1 MAITFDKDKGI
12 FKLRA
17 GSSDYVI
24 KLAWGDLVHLYW
36 GKAVTDADLSPF
48 IRQAIRVYSP
58 DTHPGEFVSYD
69 FLPLEYPFYGT
80 GDFRQPA
87 FQVQTSDGY
96 RLAEPKYQG
105 HSITKGKPAL
115 DGLPATYVENADEAE
130 TLVIDM
136 FDPLIGLRVL
146 LSYTAFERYNA
157 VARSVKFINESAS
170 NIKLLRALS
179 FSLDFMNCDFE
190 MLQLSGSWGRE
201 RHIHKRPLVP
211 GTQSIESRRGVSSHQ
226 QNPFIALLKKDSTED
241 TGDVHGFSLVYS
253 GSFLGSVEVDQY
265 DYTRVAMGIN
275 PFDFGWTLEPGEKFQ
290 TPEAVLV
297 YSDSGLTGMSQ
308 TYHELYSKRLCR
320 GFYRD
325 RERPVCINNWEA
337 TYFAFNEEQL
347 LGIAKD
353 FKELGAE
360 IFVVDD
366 GWFGQRNDDS
376 SSLGDWFVNK
386 EKLPGGLKSLGEKVL
401 SLGMEFGVWVEP
413 EMISKNS
420 ELYRAH
426 PDWCIHAPGRRQ
438 TESRNQLVLDLSRAD
453 VCEYVINVL
462 SDVFSSAPITYVK
475 WDMNRSLTEI
485 GSSLATPERQIETA
499 HRFVLGLYGILDTL
513 TAKFPH
519 ILFES
524 CASGGGRTD
533 PGMLAYMPQTW
544 ISDDTDAFER
554 IKIQHGT
561 SIVYPPISIEVHVSA
576 SPNHQIHRMTPVMT
590 RLHAGMAGNFG
601 FEIDASKL
609 TSQERELIKTNIA
622 LYKEI
627 RPIVQFGRFY
637 RILSPFEGNETAW
650 IYVTE
655 DKAKA
660 VLFYFKKTAGAHEP
674 FKILKLK
681 GLDQAKNYTL
691 VGLNQSFS
699 GDTLMN
705 AGINTPGV
713 IGDFGSSMIRL
724 YSE

>member
-1 MAITFDKDKGI
+1 MAISYDKDKGI

-17 GSSDYVI
+17 GTSDYI
-24 KLAWGDLVHLYW
+24 MKTAWGDLVHLYW
-36 GKAVTDADLSPF
+36 GKTVTDADLSPF

-87 FQVQTSDGY
+87 FQVQTADGY
-96 RLAEPKYQG
+96 RLTEPKYQA
-105 HSITKGKPAL
+105 HRIIKGKPAL
-115 DGLPATYVENADEAE
+115 VGLPSTYVENDDEAE
-130 TLVIDM
+130 TLIIDM
-136 FDPLIGLRVL
+136 YDPLIRLKVEL
-146 LSYTAFERYNA
+146 TYTAFEKYNA
-157 VARSVKFINESAS
+157 IARSVKFINESDAKV
-170 NIKLLRALS
+170 KLMRALS
-179 FSLDFMNCDFE
+179 FSIDFMKCDYD

-211 GTQSIESRRGVSSHQ
+211 GTHSIESRRGVSSHQ
-226 QNPFIALLKKDSTED
+226 QNPFIALLDKDAGED
-241 TGDVHGFSLVYS
+241 NGSVYGFSLVYS
-253 GSFLGSVEVDQY
+253 GSFLGSVEVEQY
-265 DYTRVAMGIN
+265 DYARVAMGIN
-275 PFDFGWTLEPGEKFQ
+275 PFDFGWTLDPGESFQ
-290 TPEAVLV
+290 APEAILV
-297 YSDSGLTGMSQ
+297 YSGTGLTGMSQ
-308 TYHELYSKRLCR
+308 TYHGLYSKSLCR
-320 GFYRD
+320 GVYRD

-337 TYFAFNEEQL
+337 TYFAFNEEHL
-347 LGIAKD
+347 VAIAAD

-366 GWFGQRNDDS
+366 GWFGKRDDDS

-386 EKLPGGLKSLGEKVL
+386 DKLPGGLKSLGEKVL
-401 SLGMEFGVWVEP
+401 ALGMEFGVWVEP

-453 VCEYVINVL
+453 VCEYVTSVL
-462 SDVFSSAPITYVK
+462 SEVFSSAPITYVK

-485 GSSLATPERQIETA
+485 GSALASPERQIETA
-499 HRFVLGLYGILDTL
+499 HRFVLGLYSILETL
-513 TAKFPH
+513 TAKFPG

-561 SIVYPPISIEVHVSA
+561 SIIYPPISIEVHVSA
-576 SPNHQIHRMTPVMT
+576 SPNHQIHRMTPMMT
-590 RLHAGMAGNFG
+590 RLHAGMAANFG

-609 TSQERELIKTNIA
+609 TAQERDLIKANIA

-627 RPIVQFGRFY
+627 RPIIQFGGFFRL
-637 RILSPFEGNETAW
+637 LSPFDGNETAW

-655 DKAKA
+655 DREKA

-674 FKILKLK
+674 FKTLRLK
-681 GLDQAKNYTL
+681 GLAPDKRYTL
-691 VGLNQSFS
+691 VGLGQSFS

>member
-1 MAITFDKDKGI
+1 MAIKFDKESGI

-17 GSSDYVI
+17 GSSDYVM
-24 KLAWGDLVHLYW
+24 KLAWGDLIHLYW
-36 GKAVTDADLSPF
+36 GNSVADTDLSF
-48 IRQAIRVYSP
+48 YIRQAIRVYSP

-87 FQVQTSDGY
+87 FQVQTEDGY
-96 RLAEPKYQG
+96 RLAELKYQG
-105 HSITKGKPAL
+105 HRIIKGKPGL
-115 DGLPATYVENADEAE
+115 DGLPSTYVESNEEAE
-130 TLVIDM
+130 TLIIDM
-136 FDPLIGLRVL
+136 TDPFIKLKVELT
-146 LSYTAFERYNA
+146 YTAYEKLN
-157 VARSVKFINESAS
+157 VVVRSVRFINEGGLK
-170 NIKLLRALS
+170 IKLLRALS
-179 FSLDFMNCDFE
+179 FSLDFMRCDFD

-226 QNPFIALLKKDSTED
+226 QNPFIALMNKDATED
-241 TGDVHGFSLVYS
+241 TGDVYGFSLVYS
-253 GSFLGSVEVDQY
+253 GSFLGSVEVEQY
-265 DYTRVAMGIN
+265 DYTRVTMGIN
-275 PFDFGWTLEPGEKFQ
+275 PFDFGWTLDPREIFQ

-297 YSDSGLTGMSQ
+297 YSDKGLSGMSH
-308 TYHELYSKRLCR
+308 TYHELFSKRLCR
-320 GFYRD
+320 GIYRD

-337 TYFAFNEEQL
+337 TYFNFNEDQL
-347 LGIAKD
+347 VAIAKD
-353 FKELGAE
+353 FRELGAE

-366 GWFGQRNDDS
+366 GWFGSRNDDS

-386 EKLPGGLKSLGEKVL
+386 EKLPGGLKSLGDKVTA
-401 SLGMEFGVWVEP
+401 LGMEFGIWVEP

-426 PDWCIHAPGRRQ
+426 PDWCIHAPGRKQ
-438 TESRNQLVLDLSRAD
+438 TESRNQLVLDLSRKD
-453 VCEYVINVL
+453 VCDYVISSL
-462 SDVFSSAPITYVK
+462 KEVFSSTTITYVK

-485 GSSLATPERQIETA
+485 GSALATPERQIETA
-499 HRFVLGLYGILDTL
+499 HRFVLGLYRILDEL
-513 TAKFPH
+513 TKAFPN

-554 IKIQHGT
+554 IMIQHGT
-561 SIVYPPISIEVHVSA
+561 SIIYPPISIEVHVSA
-576 SPNHQIHRMTPVMT
+576 SPNHQIHRVTPIMA
-590 RLHAGMAGNFG
+590 RLHAGMAANFG

-609 TSQERELIKTNIA
+609 TEQERELIKANIA

-627 RPIVQFGRFY
+627 RPIIQFGKFY

-650 IYVTE
+650 IYVSH
-655 DKAKA
+655 DKSKA
-660 VLFYFKKTAGAHEP
+660 VLFYFRKTAGAHEP
-674 FKILKLK
+674 FKIMKLK
-681 GLDQAKNYTL
+681 GLDPKKNYSL
-691 VGLNQSFS
+691 VGLNQTFS

-705 AGINTPGV
+705 AGMNTPGV

-724 YSE
+724 YSV

>member
-1 MAITFDKDKGI
+1 MAIRFDKETGV

-17 GSSDYVI
+17 GATDYI
-24 KLAWGDLVHLYW
+24 MKLAWGDLVHLYW
-36 GKAVTDADLSPF
+36 GKTVSDSDLSSF

-87 FQVQTSDGY
+87 FQVQTADGY
-96 RLAEPKYQG
+96 RLAEPKYQA
-105 HSITKGKPAL
+105 HRIIKGKPAL
-115 DGLPATYVENADEAE
+115 SGLPSTYVESDEEAE
-130 TLVIDM
+130 TLIIEM
-136 FDPLIGLRVL
+136 QDPLIGLKIEL
-146 LSYTAFERYNA
+146 TYTAYEKFNA
-157 VARSVKFINESAS
+157 LVRSTRFINEGESK
-170 NIKLLRALS
+170 IKLLRALS
-179 FSLDFMNCDFE
+179 MSFDFMRSDFD

-201 RHIHKRPLVP
+201 RHIYKRPLVP

-226 QNPFIALLKKDSTED
+226 QNPFIALLNRDTTED
-241 TGDVHGFSLVYS
+241 TGDVYGFSLVYS
-253 GSFLGSVEVDQY
+253 GSFLGSVEVEQY
-265 DYTRVAMGIN
+265 DYTRVLMGIN
-275 PFDFGWTLEPGEKFQ
+275 PFDFGWTLEPGESFQ

-297 YSDSGLTGMSQ
+297 YSDAGLTGMSQ
-308 TYHELYSKRLCR
+308 TYHGLYSKRLCR
-320 GFYRD
+320 GVYRD

-347 LGIAKD
+347 VAIAAD
-353 FKELGAE
+353 FREMGAE

-366 GWFGQRNDDS
+366 GWFGKRDDDS
-376 SSLGDWFVNK
+376 SSLGDWFVNR

-401 SLGMEFGVWVEP
+401 ALGMEFGIWVEP

-453 VCEYVINVL
+453 VCEYVVSVL

-485 GSSLATPERQIETA
+485 GSALASPERQIETA
-499 HRFVLGLYGILDTL
+499 HRFVLGLYGILEAL
-513 TAKFPH
+513 TAKFPD

-554 IKIQHGT
+554 IMIQHGT
-561 SIVYPPISIEVHVSA
+561 SIVYPPVSIEVHVSA
-576 SPNHQIHRMTPVMT
+576 SPNHQIHRTTPMMT
-590 RLHAGMAGNFG
+590 RLHAGMAANFG

-609 TSQERELIKTNIA
+609 TAQERDLIKTNIA

-627 RPIVQFGRFY
+627 RPIVQFGSFY
-637 RILSPFEGNETAW
+637 RLLSPFEGNETAW
-650 IYVTE
+650 IYVNE
-655 DKAKA
+655 DKTKA

-674 FKILKLK
+674 FKTLRLK
-681 GLDQAKNYTL
+681 GLAPDKRYSL
-691 VGLNQSFS
+691 VGLGQSFS

-705 AGINTPGV
+705 AGMNTPGV

-724 YSE
+724 YSK

>member
-1 MAITFDKDKGI
+1 M
-12 FKLRA
+12 
-17 GSSDYVI
+17 
-24 KLAWGDLVHLYW
+24 
-36 GKAVTDADLSPF
+36 
-48 IRQAIRVYSP
+48 AIRVYSP

-87 FQVQTSDGY
+87 FQVQTEDGY
-96 RLAEPKYQG
+96 RLAEPKYSD
-105 HSITKGKPAL
+105 HKIVKGKPAL
-115 DGLPATYVENADEAE
+115 NGLPSTYVENENEAE
-130 TLVIDM
+130 TLIIGLVDE
-136 FDPLIGLRVL
+136 LIGLEVS
-146 LSYTAFERYNA
+146 LSYTAYENFNA
-157 VARSVKFINESAS
+157 IARSVKFENVGKQKI
-170 NIKLLRALS
+170 ILLRALS
-179 FSLDFMNCDFE
+179 FSLDFMRCDFD
-190 MLQLSGSWGRE
+190 MMQLSGSWGRE
-201 RHIHKRPLVP
+201 RHIHKRALVP

-226 QNPFIALLKKDSTED
+226 QNPFIALLDKDTTED
-241 TGDVHGFSLVYS
+241 KGNVYGFSLIYS
-253 GSFLGSVEVDQY
+253 GSFLGSVEVEQY
-265 DYTRVAMGIN
+265 DCTRVAMGIN
-275 PFDFGWTLEPGEKFQ
+275 PFDFGWTLEPGETFQ
-290 TPEAVLV
+290 TPEALLV
-297 YSDSGLTGMSQ
+297 YSGEGLTGMSQ
-308 TYHELYSKRLCR
+308 TYHDLYAKRLCR
-320 GFYRD
+320 GVYRD

-337 TYFAFNEEQL
+337 TYFNFNEEQL
-347 LGIAKD
+347 VAIAKD

-376 SSLGDWFVNK
+376 SSLGDWFVNM

-401 SLGMEFGVWVEP
+401 ALGMEFGVWVEP

-438 TESRNQLVLDLSRAD
+438 TESRNQLVLDLSRDD
-453 VCEYVINVL
+453 VCGYIINAL
-462 SDVFSSAPITYVK
+462 SDVFSGAPITYVK

-485 GSSLATPERQIETA
+485 GSALAIPERQIETA
-499 HRFVLGLYGILDTL
+499 HRFTLGLYKILEVL
-513 TAKFPH
+513 TARFPN

-544 ISDDTDAFER
+544 VSDDTDAFER

-576 SPNHQIHRMTPVMT
+576 SPNHQIHRSTPMMT
-590 RLHAGMAGNFG
+590 RLHAGMAANFG

-609 TSQERELIKTNIA
+609 SEQERGMIKANIE

-627 RPIVQFGRFY
+627 RPIVQFGKFY
-637 RILSPFEGNETAW
+637 RLLNPFEGNETAW
-650 IYVTE
+650 IYVNE
-655 DKAKA
+655 DKSKA
-660 VLFYFKKTAGAHEP
+660 VLFYFKKMAGCHEP

-681 GLDQAKNYTL
+681 GLDPKRKYSL
-691 VGLNQSFS
+691 VGFGQTFS

-705 AGINTPGV
+705 AGMNTPGV

>member
-1 MAITFDKDKGI
+1 MAITFDKSTGI

-17 GSSDYVI
+17 GASDYI
-24 KLAWGDLVHLYW
+24 MKHAWGDLVHLYW
-36 GKAVTDADLSPF
+36 GRTVADSDLSSF

-87 FQVQTSDGY
+87 FQVQTADGY

-105 HSITKGKPAL
+105 HRIIKGKPAL
-115 DGLPATYVENADEAE
+115 DGLPSTYVESDDEAE
-130 TLVIDM
+130 TLIVDM
-136 FDPLIGLRVL
+136 YDPLIKLKIEL
-146 LSYTAFERYNA
+146 TYTAYEKFNA
-157 VARSVKFINESAS
+157 LARSARFINESGS
-170 NIKLLRALS
+170 KIKLLRALS
-179 FSLDFMNCDFE
+179 FSLDFMRCDFD

-226 QNPFIALLKKDSTED
+226 QNPFIALLNKDTTED
-241 TGDVHGFSLVYS
+241 TGDAYGFSLVYS
-253 GSFLGSVEVDQY
+253 GSFLGSVEVEQY

-275 PFDFGWTLEPGEKFQ
+275 PFDFGWTLEPGETFQ

-297 YSDSGLTGMSQ
+297 YSDKGLNNMSQ
-308 TYHELYSKRLCR
+308 TYHDLYSKRLCR
-320 GFYRD
+320 GIYRD
-325 RERPVCINNWEA
+325 KERPVCINNWEA
-337 TYFAFNEEQL
+337 TYFTFNEEQL
-347 LGIAKD
+347 VAIAKD

-366 GWFGQRNDDS
+366 GWFGARDDDS
-376 SSLGDWFVNK
+376 SSLGDWFVNR
-386 EKLPGGLKSLGEKVL
+386 EKLPGGLKSLGEKIL
-401 SLGMEFGVWVEP
+401 GLGMEFGVWVEP
-413 EMISKNS
+413 EMISKDS

-438 TESRNQLVLDLSRAD
+438 TESRNQLVLDLSRKD
-453 VCEYVINVL
+453 VCDYVITVL

-485 GSSLATPERQIETA
+485 GSA
-499 HRFVLGLYGILDTL
+499 VGLTRAPDRDGPPFCAGAL
-513 TAKFPH
+513 PH
-519 ILFES
+519 TGRTHKGVPDILFES

-554 IKIQHGT
+554 IMIQHGT
-561 SIVYPPISIEVHVSA
+561 SIVYPPVSIEVHVSA
-576 SPNHQIHRMTPVMT
+576 SPNHQIHRTTPMMT
-590 RLHAGMAGNFG
+590 RLHAGMAANFG

-609 TSQERELIKTNIA
+609 TAQERELIKTNIA

-627 RPIVQFGRFY
+627 RPIVQFGKFY
-637 RILSPFEGNETAW
+637 RISSPFEGNETAW
-650 IYVTE
+650 IYVSE
-655 DKAKA
+655 DKVKSRT
-660 VLFYFKKTAGAHEP
+660 VLFQEDGRCT
-674 FKILKLK
+674 
-681 GLDQAKNYTL
+681 
-691 VGLNQSFS
+691 
-699 GDTLMN
+699 
-705 AGINTPGV
+705 
-713 IGDFGSSMIRL
+713 
-724 YSE
+724 